1 MIRTF
6 RQATRYL
13 ESLIPKEQ
21 ARKYPGAVGLERTKT
36 LLQLLGNP
44 QDQFP
49 TIHVT
54 GTSGKGST
62 CTMISHILQESGY
75 RVGLHTSPHL
85 ERFTER
91 MQINNAPLSD
101 QMLITLVNEIA
112 PIVDQMTG
120 TPLGRPTYFEV
131 LVGLSFM
138 AFARAHVDIAVVE
151 VGMGGR
157 FDATN
162 VLKPLVAMVT
172 NVGLDHTQV
181 LGGTVEKIVKDKMH
195 IIKPGSVAMTA
206 ATQRHVLDILER
218 HCQRQNVRLIRVERD
233 IRVHVAEM
241 SKTGSMFDLS
251 VPGGTFPDLHL
262 ALLGPHQVMNAALAV
277 AASWT
282 LRPHGF
288 SISDR
293 AVRTALSTVTV
304 PGRFEVV
311 NTKPLVIVD
320 GAHNPD
326 KIRALVRAVR
336 SLFPKRR
343 FVIVFAA
350 KRDKN
355 ARSMMRALIPIS
367 ERFILT
373 TFFRNTDVGKGLSFD
388 TSKLKLVLVRDL
400 HFPNVICEPDSHRA
414 IREALRVVKNTSD
427 TGMLVTGSLYLV
439 GEVHSFILKYLA
451 RQE

>member
-6 RQATRYL
+6 RQANRYL
-13 ESLIPKEQ
+13 ESLIPIEH
-21 ARKYPGAVGLERTKT
+21 ARKYPGAVGLERTKA

-49 TIHVT
+49 SIHVT

-62 CTMISHILQESGY
+62 CTLIAHILKEAGC
-75 RVGLHTSPHL
+75 RAGLHTSPHL
-85 ERFTER
+85 ERVTER
-91 MQINNAPLSD
+91 MQVNNAPIKDGLFID
-101 QMLITLVNEIA
+101 LVNEIA
-112 PIVDQMTG
+112 PIVDRVAK

-131 LVGLSFM
+131 LVGLSFV

-181 LGGTVEKIVKDKMH
+181 LGHTVEKIVRDKMQ
-195 IIKPGSVAMTA
+195 IIKPGSVAVTA
-206 ATQRHVLDILER
+206 ATQRHVLDILEK
-218 HCQRQNVRLIRVERD
+218 HCQRQNVRLIRAERD
-233 IRVHVAEM
+233 IKVHVVNI
-241 SKTGSMFDLS
+241 SKTGSVFNLS
-251 VPGGTFPDLHL
+251 VPEGTFPDLHL
-262 ALLGPHQVMNAALAV
+262 ALLGPHQVTNAALAV
-277 AASWT
+277 AASWE
-282 LRPHGF
+282 LRQQGF
-288 SISDR
+288 SISER

-304 PGRFEVV
+304 PGRFEMM
-311 NTKPLVIVD
+311 NAKPPVIID

-326 KIRALVRAVR
+326 KIRALVRAIR
-336 SLFPKRR
+336 LLFPQRR
-343 FVIVFAA
+343 FIVVFAA

-355 ARSMMRALIPIS
+355 VRAMIRILIPIT

-388 TSKLKLVLVRDL
+388 TSKLETILSHDL
-400 HFPNVICEPDSHRA
+400 HYSNVICEPDSRRA
-414 IREALRVVKNTSD
+414 IRKALLPVRHSDD
-427 TGMLVTGSLYLV
+427 TGILVTGSLYLV
-439 GEVHSFILKYLA
+439 GEVRSSILTNLA
-451 RQE
+451 RL

>member
-13 ESLIPKEQ
+13 ELLIPKEH
-21 ARKYPGAVGLERTKT
+21 ARKYPGAVGLMRTKA

-49 TIHVT
+49 SIHVT

-62 CTMISHILQESGY
+62 CTLIAHILKEAGY

-85 ERFTER
+85 EKVTER
-91 MQINNAPLSD
+91 MQVDNCLIGD
-101 QMLITLVNEIA
+101 QPFIELVNEIT

-120 TPLGRPTYFEV
+120 TPLSRPTYFEV

-138 AFARAHVDIAVVE
+138 AFARSKVDIAVVE

-162 VLKPLVAMVT
+162 VLKPLVAIVT

-181 LGGTVEKIVKDKMH
+181 LGNTVEKIARDKMQ

-206 ATQRHVLDILER
+206 ATQRHVLDILAR
-218 HCQRQNVRLIRVERD
+218 HCQRQGVRLMRVGHE
-233 IRVHVAEM
+233 ISVNIMEM
-241 SKTGSMFDLS
+241 SNSGSRFDLEFL
-251 VPGGTFPDLHL
+251 GATFHNLRL
-262 ALLGPHQVMNAALAV
+262 ALLGAHQVTNAALAV
-277 AASWT
+277 AAAWE
-282 LRPHGF
+282 LKQRGF
-288 SISDR
+288 TISSH
-293 AVRTALSTVTV
+293 AVSTALATVTV

-311 NTKPLVIVD
+311 STKPLVILD

-336 SLFPKRR
+336 SLFPVRK
-343 FVIVFAA
+343 FVVVFAA

-355 ARSMMRALIPIS
+355 VRAMMRMLIPVT
-367 ERFILT
+367 ERFVLT
-373 TFFRNTDVGKGLSFD
+373 TFFRNTDVGRGLSFD
-388 TSKLKLVLVRDL
+388 TNKLEMILSRDL
-400 HFPNVICEPDSHRA
+400 RYSNVIYEPDSRRA
-414 IREALRVVKNTSD
+414 IREALRLVKNTSD
-427 TGMLVTGSLYLV
+427 TGILVTGSLYLV
-439 GEVHSFILKYLA
+439 GEVRSSALKDLS
-451 RQE
+451 RL